1 MATDISGPIFIPD
14 NENKIHVNTNLTQS
28 YWNMK
33 MLQHDHHWWK
43 VTKYITQVLYYI
55 WDALLDYLHFML
67 LSKYT
72 LLHFGG
78 KSCTSTQ
85 LHLFWPMTCCI
96 RDKIMDSEIN
106 IFYWQPAD
114 LQIIKKMFNIES
126 ENQSIHCLLYVKVHV
141 NIFIL
146 LVLLIY

>member
-72 LLHFGG
+72 LQV
-78 KSCTSTQ
+78 SCTSTQ

-146 LVLLIY
+146 LLLIY